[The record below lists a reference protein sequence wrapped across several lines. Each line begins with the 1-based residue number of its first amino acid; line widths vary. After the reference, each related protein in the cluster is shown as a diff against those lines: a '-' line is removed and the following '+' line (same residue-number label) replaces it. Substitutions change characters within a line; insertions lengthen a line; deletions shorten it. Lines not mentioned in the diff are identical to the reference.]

1 MNNEIRILEILEE
14 INSKLSNPT
23 DEWMDMNTASEYS
36 SVSKQTIRRAF
47 RKAKLKVSD
56 KTGKRLFKKADI
68 DKWLRGK

>member
-1 MNNEIRILEILEE
+1 
-14 INSKLSNPT
+14 
-23 DEWMDMNTASEYS
+23 MNTASEYS

-47 RKAKLKVSD
+47 RKAELKVSD